1 MKFETIKTIIL
12 TLLVAGSIY
21 LTWSVWTYKPSYHEL
36 NQYVTNTPISAA
48 KKIPDL
54 IKPNKIVLHQN
65 HTHLGTV
72 EVTEIDRVINEMQEW
87 HFFDIGTQKTLTDNE
102 LRYFIQE
109 NNHME
114 IDFPSRVPFEVYK
127 GILQINK
134 KQTSNIYFDKIVIDF
149 EKGAQKEKNIYFI
162 DTENRKMAS
171 SSVSNNEIQAFLNR
185 TKQKQKSVYSPY
197 EFVELGNN
205 HYTFLPKSTTSISQY
220 EYTIKDKD
228 ELESFKKILF
238 NDPNSIQKSE
248 SKDKIEY
255 FSSTSLMKIDLKNNM
270 LSFVNPAENLSY
282 KSDPRTL
289 LNQSINFVNE
299 HGGWTGEYRF
309 FNLDNNSHQVIFRL
323 FMDGYPVFNA
333 NDMAEIQQIWGEN
346 DEIYEY
352 RRPYVALETQWNYS
366 KKTLPS
372 GKQVIKDLLANPHI
386 QKNSIQDLEIGYTMQ
401 MDPDTS
407 EAFSFEPK
415 WYCLYEGTW
424 SPALEIGRGQNGME

>member
-1 MKFETIKTIIL
+1 
-12 TLLVAGSIY
+12 
-21 LTWSVWTYKPSYHEL
+21 
-36 NQYVTNTPISAA
+36 
-48 KKIPDL
+48 
-54 IKPNKIVLHQN
+54 
-65 HTHLGTV
+65 
-72 EVTEIDRVINEMQEW
+72 
-87 HFFDIGTQKTLTDNE
+87 
-102 LRYFIQE
+102 
-109 NNHME
+109 ME

>member
-36 NQYVTNTPISAA
+36 NQDVTNTPISAA

>member
-36 NQYVTNTPISAA
+36 NQDVTNTPISAA

-323 FMDGYPVFNA
+323 FMDGYPVFNS

-372 GKQVIKDLLANPHI
+372 GKQVLKDLLANPHI

>member
-36 NQYVTNTPISAA
+36 NQDVTNTPISAA

-149 EKGAQKEKNIYFI
+149 EKGAQKEKIFI
-162 DTENRKMAS
+162 
-171 SSVSNNEIQAFLNR
+171 L
-185 TKQKQKSVYSPY
+185 
-197 EFVELGNN
+197 
-205 HYTFLPKSTTSISQY
+205 
-220 EYTIKDKD
+220 
-228 ELESFKKILF
+228 
-238 NDPNSIQKSE
+238 SIQ
-248 SKDKIEY
+248 
-255 FSSTSLMKIDLKNNM
+255 
-270 LSFVNPAENLSY
+270 
-282 KSDPRTL
+282 RT
-289 LNQSINFVNE
+289 VK
-299 HGGWTGEYRF
+299 W
-309 FNLDNNSHQVIFRL
+309 QVHL
-323 FMDGYPVFNA
+323 
-333 NDMAEIQQIWGEN
+333 
-346 DEIYEY
+346 
-352 RRPYVALETQWNYS
+352 
-366 KKTLPS
+366 
-372 GKQVIKDLLANPHI
+372 
-386 QKNSIQDLEIGYTMQ
+386 
-401 MDPDTS
+401 
-407 EAFSFEPK
+407 
-415 WYCLYEGTW
+415 
-424 SPALEIGRGQNGME
+424 